1 MFGTTIQRM
10 IFAELVRV
18 FLLALA
24 TLTSLFLLAGLVAEA
39 TQRGLAPSQIL
50 TVIPLLIPNTL
61 PYTVPSTTLFAT
73 CVVYGRLAHDN
84 EITAI
89 KAAGVHLGRLVTPAL
104 ILGLLTCGGTL
115 ALYWSFIP
123 SSHLTLRTQ
132 VLSDVEEYLYGLL
145 KRQGCLRHQKLDYAM
160 WVRQVQ
166 GRRLVDVIF
175 KQRDGAKGGYRMVAR
190 AREAELHFEP
200 DKNQLRINMS
210 YVSTYGDSNSI
221 SGNAIDPSY
230 PMPLPEGFLG
240 ADYTRRPTDMS
251 WPELMARSQTI
262 EDDVRDAEEKALN
275 PPPHPNQANMTK
287 YEIDRW
293 NTSWKNI
300 PAVRIRERNL
310 VHVEIHLRPSLAL
323 GCLIFAMVG
332 APVGIWF
339 SRADYLSSFV
349 SCFLPTVVTYYPLLL
364 SGLNMAK
371 EGRVPAELGLWAA
384 NIVVGIGALILYQR
398 IVRR

>member
-10 IFAELVRV
+10 IFGELVRV

-175 KQRDGAKGGYRMVAR
+175 KQRDRVKGGYRMVAR
-190 AREAELHFEP
+190 AKEAELHFEP
-200 DKNQLRINMS
+200 DRNQLRVNMS
-210 YVSTYGDSNSI
+210 YVSTYGDNNSL
-221 SGNAIDPSY
+221 SGTAQDPSY

-240 ADYTRRPTDMS
+240 ADYTRRPTDMG
-251 WPELMARSQTI
+251 WMELMERRKTI
-262 EDDVRDAEEKALN
+262 EDDVRQAEEQALN
-275 PPPHPNQANMTK
+275 PPRHPNHDNMSK
-287 YEIDRW
+287 YEINQW
-293 NTSWKNI
+293 NESWKNI

-310 VHVEIHLRPSLAL
+310 VNVEIHLRPSLAL
-323 GCLIFAMVG
+323 GCLIFALVG

-349 SCFLPTVVTYYPLLL
+349 SCFLPTVITYYPLLL

-371 EGRVPAELGLWAA
+371 EGRVPAALGLWAA

-398 IVRR
+398 VVRR

>member
-190 AREAELHFEP
+190 RARP
-200 DKNQLRINMS
+200 NCISSRIRTNCA
-210 YVSTYGDSNSI
+210 STCPTS
-221 SGNAIDPSY
+221 
-230 PMPLPEGFLG
+230 
-240 ADYTRRPTDMS
+240 RPTGTATRS
-251 WPELMARSQTI
+251 AATRSIRAIPCRCRRAFWARTT
-262 EDDVRDAEEKALN
+262 R
-275 PPPHPNQANMTK
+275 
-287 YEIDRW
+287 
-293 NTSWKNI
+293 
-300 PAVRIRERNL
+300 
-310 VHVEIHLRPSLAL
+310 
-323 GCLIFAMVG
+323 G
-332 APVGIWF
+332 
-339 SRADYLSSFV
+339 
-349 SCFLPTVVTYYPLLL
+349 
-364 SGLNMAK
+364 
-371 EGRVPAELGLWAA
+371 GR
-384 NIVVGIGALILYQR
+384 R
-398 IVRR
+398 T

>member
-89 KAAGVHLGRLVTPAL
+89 KAAGVHLGRLITPAL

-123 SSHLTLRTQ
+123 SSHLKLRTQ

-175 KQRDGAKGGYRMVAR
+175 KQRDRVKGGYRMVAR
-190 AREAELHFEP
+190 AREAELHYEP
-200 DKNQLRINMS
+200 DKNQLRVNMS
-210 YVSTYGDSNSI
+210 YVSTYGDSNSL
-221 SGNAIDPSY
+221 SGTAQDPSY

-240 ADYTRRPTDMS
+240 TDYTRRPTDMS
-251 WPELMARSQTI
+251 WPELMTRRTTI
-262 EDDVRDAEEKALN
+262 DDDVREAEVFALN
-275 PPPHPNQANMTK
+275 PPPPDDPNMSP
-287 YEIDRW
+287 YELKER
-293 NTSWKNI
+293 NNAWKNI
-300 PAVRIRERNL
+300 VAVRVHEKNL
-310 VHVEIHLRPSLAL
+310 LEVEMHLRPSLAL

-349 SCFLPTVVTYYPLLL
+349 SCFLPTVMTYYPLLL

-371 EGRVPAELGLWAA
+371 EGRVPAGLGLWAA
-384 NIVVGIGALILYQR
+384 NVVVGIGALVLYQR
-398 IVRR
+398 VVRR